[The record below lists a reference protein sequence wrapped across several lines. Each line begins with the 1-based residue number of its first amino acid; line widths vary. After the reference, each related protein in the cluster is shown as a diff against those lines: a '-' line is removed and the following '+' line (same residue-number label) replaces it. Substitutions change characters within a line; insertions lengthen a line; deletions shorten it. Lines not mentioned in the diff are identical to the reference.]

1 MYHAVAVTLIMVATA
16 PTANVRVPVVV
27 PPASVRVSVVIGT
40 VQATVA
46 PLTMEMVVP
55 IGNATEPLAGIVTVC
70 AAVEPVR

>member
-27 PPASVRVSVVIGT
+27 PPARVRVSVVIGT
-40 VQATVA
+40 VQVTLA

-55 IGNATEPLAGIVTVC
+55 IGNAMDALAGIVTDC
-70 AAVEPVR
+70 EAVEPVR